1 MNFPKLLQAWC
12 EQALIQLA
20 ESATKTTGLAV
31 VTVDGFVVTSILAD
45 KDKASRIAA
54 MASSLFALGDAV
66 VEEQAIGPYKHLL
79 IDATRGK
86 IVLTA
91 FSLREHQLLLVQFGK
106 EDCMLGSLLMNARHF
121 AEKAHTVQL

>member
-1 MNFPKLLQAWC
+1 MNFPKQLQAWC
-12 EQALIQLA
+12 DSALAQLA
-20 ESATKTTGLAV
+20 ETATKTSGLAV
-31 VTVDGFVVTSILAD
+31 VTVDGFVVSSMLAD

-79 IDATRGK
+79 IDAGGGK

-91 FSLREHQLLLVQFGK
+91 FNLREHLLLLVQFGK
-106 EDCMLGSLLMNARHF
+106 EDCMLGSLLMNARLF
-121 AEKAHTVQL
+121 AERALTAQT